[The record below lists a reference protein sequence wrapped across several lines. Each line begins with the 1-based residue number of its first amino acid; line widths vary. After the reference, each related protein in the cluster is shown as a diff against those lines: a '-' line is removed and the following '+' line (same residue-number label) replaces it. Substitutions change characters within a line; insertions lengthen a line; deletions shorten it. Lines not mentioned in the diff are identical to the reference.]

1 MNVYEI
7 LSVQVVGNFCMD
19 LAMKKAKTV
28 GIGWVTCTG
37 EECVHQISYIQVN
50 TLLQLQAQTISE

>member
-1 MNVYEI
+1 M
-7 LSVQVVGNFCMD
+7 QVVGNFCMD